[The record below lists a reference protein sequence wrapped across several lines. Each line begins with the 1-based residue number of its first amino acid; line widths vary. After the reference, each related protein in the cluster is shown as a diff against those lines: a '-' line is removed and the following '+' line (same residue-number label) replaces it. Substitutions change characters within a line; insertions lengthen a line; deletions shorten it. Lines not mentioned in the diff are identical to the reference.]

1 MFKCLHSQANAT
13 HMSSK
18 CRAEQQ
24 LDLPV
29 LMASPQEAMQLSF
42 SLEVGIRESLMSLM
56 SVCYDSMLV
65 VDICSLP
72 WMFLIE
78 EGSWYIC

>member
-1 MFKCLHSQANAT
+1 MPRTC
-13 HMSSK
+13 SK

-42 SLEVGIRESLMSLM
+42 SLEVGIREGLMSLM